1 MKSIIC
7 LLVLALCATALA
19 ESIQGKWVLQTQTQF
34 KHSGPDSYQFCVPVG
49 ARVKTDKSFI
59 SMQVVFEETFRY
71 MTVDFDFN
79 GQGVDHVENQ
89 ETNIVTFMLNDYQ
102 GNAFSNWNNIA
113 IANGTLTGTIKSDK
127 KPLKIIF
134 SVAVN
139 KPTELET
146 VPRAHEKCERFYVAQ
161 EVTVTITVETTGA
174 VARLHTGIVFFI
186 FSAFGSF
193 FLTLSCCL
201 CCFLIVR
208 RRACKKAC
216 RARAAQFSDEEMQG
230 MYPGE
235 VSQIQQQQEMRKEE
249 PAPVQQVP
257 QPIFYI
263 APQVQDNQQYFM
275 PPSQFYP
282 MMQQPQYIQF
292 MPAPQQ

>member
-1 MKSIIC
+1 
-7 LLVLALCATALA
+7 
-19 ESIQGKWVLQTQTQF
+19 
-34 KHSGPDSYQFCVPVG
+34 VPVG
-49 ARVKTDKSFI
+49 VCVKIDKTFI

-71 MTVDFDFN
+71 MMVDFDFN
-79 GQGVDHVENQ
+79 GAGTDHIENV

-102 GNAFSNWNNIA
+102 GNAYSNWNAIA

-134 SVAVN
+134 SVAAN
-139 KPTELET
+139 KPNELEH
-146 VPRAHEKCERFYVAQ
+146 VPRAVEKCERFYAVS
-161 EVTVTITVETTGA
+161 ETTTVETAGA
-174 VARLHTGIVFFI
+174 VARIHTGIVFFI

-208 RRACKKAC
+208 RRAINKAS
-216 RARAAQFSDEEMQG
+216 RSNASKYSDEEMQG

-235 VSQIQQQQEMRKEE
+235 VSQIQQEREQIRNEE
-249 PAPVQQVP
+249 AAPVQQVP

-263 APQVQDNQQYFM
+263 APQVQDGQQQYFM
-275 PPSQFYP
+275 PASQYYP
-282 MMQQPQYIQF
+282 MMQPQYIQF
-292 MPAPQQ
+292 VPAPQQ

>member
-7 LLVLALCATALA
+7 LFVLALCAVALA
-19 ESIQGKWVLQTQTQF
+19 DSQGKWVLQAQTQF

-49 ARVKTDKSFI
+49 VRTKTDNAFI
-59 SMQVVFEETFRY
+59 SMQVVFEETFRF

-79 GQGVDHVENQ
+79 GKGEDHIENV

-102 GNAFSNWNNIA
+102 GKAYSNWNNIA

-127 KPLKIIF
+127 KPLKIII

-139 KPTELET
+139 KAKELET
-146 VPRAHEKCERFYVAQ
+146 VPRAVEKCERFYVTL
-161 EVTVTITVETTGA
+161 ETTTVETTGA
-174 VARLHTGIVFFI
+174 IARVHTGIVFFI

-216 RARAAQFSDEEMQG
+216 LSNAAKSSDEEMQG

-235 VSQIQQQQEMRKEE
+235 VSQIQQDKLRKEE

-263 APQVQDNQQYFM
+263 APQVQEGQQPYYM
-275 PPSQFYP
+275 PASQFYP
-282 MMQQPQYIQF
+282 MMQPQYIQF
-292 MPAPQQ
+292 VPSPQQ